1 MNEVLDDA
9 AKLRRLKRE
18 LDLLKEKQRA
28 SESGNGNN
36 CMSEEE
42 AARVEIEKN
51 ELLGRLNA
59 LQREKDQ
66 QQTQLECLRE
76 LVVRGSNT
84 HLTSGA
90 AAAGASGSGGM
101 GTMDDSGPQ
110 YQDNDKKKKRKRQRD
125 TWCPGAIG
133 VPSSPM
139 GHGINTPSSP
149 DTASSH

>member
-1 MNEVLDDA
+1 MLDDA

-84 HLTSGA
+84 HLGSGA
-90 AAAGASGSGGM
+90 AAAGATASGSGAVG
-101 GTMDDSGPQ
+101 DESGQ
-110 YQDNDKKKKRKRQRD
+110 SYQDTAKKKKRKRQRD
-125 TWCPGAIG
+125 TWCPGAMG
-133 VPSSPM
+133 MTSSPI
-139 GHGINTPSSP
+139 GHGINTFP
-149 DTASSH
+149 

>member
-1 MNEVLDDA
+1 MLDDA

-84 HLTSGA
+84 HLGSGA
-90 AAAGASGSGGM
+90 AAAGGG
-101 GTMDDSGPQ
+101 
-110 YQDNDKKKKRKRQRD
+110 
-125 TWCPGAIG
+125 
-133 VPSSPM
+133 
-139 GHGINTPSSP
+139 
-149 DTASSH
+149 